1 MRAPAP
7 IIRVSAPRSAPVK
20 HRRKG
25 RRHSS
30 SHGGSLTLQHIVAAG
45 IGGFALGF
53 VKKTFP
59 TLPTIPI
66 LGRSGTIALGAYF
79 LRGHIKSP
87 IVRDVALAA
96 AAVAGNELG
105 STGTISG
112 DLAPQV
118 SGGVAA
124 QV

>member
-1 MRAPAP
+1 VRSPAP
-7 IIRVSAPRSAPVK
+7 IIRVSAPRAAPVK

-25 RRHSS
+25 RRRSS
-30 SHGGSLTLQHIVAAG
+30 SGGGSSLTLGHIVGAG

-53 VKKTFP
+53 IKKTFP
-59 TLPTIPI
+59 TLPTIPL

-112 DLAPQV
+112 DIADQV
-118 SGGVAA
+118 SGVAV